1 MSHIEHWMRLYSSAN
16 PVVRERALAALANA
30 PDPRVTPVLLD
41 AFEHY
46 QEYPGVDTVRAMQQ
60 SRDPAL
66 LEPMLRFSTHPDA
79 QIRAGAC
86 EVLGALADRRAT
98 PALVE
103 RLGDEDIWVRRAAGF
118 ALAAVRDPAAL
129 EPLRQ
134 RYDGYPADDINVRVA
149 LHTALRALSAPP
161 PAGTVRRPASADR
174 QSSGCAG

>member
-1 MSHIEHWMRLYSSAN
+1 MSRDSQHITSHIERWIQFYASPN
-16 PVVRERALAALANA
+16 PVVRERAVAALVNVH
-30 PDPRVTPVLLD
+30 DPRVTPILLD

-66 LEPMLRFSTHPDA
+66 LESMLRFSAHPDA

-86 EVLGALADRRAT
+86 EVLGALADGRAT

-118 ALAAVRDPAAL
+118 ALAALRDPAAL

-134 RYDGYPADDINVRVA
+134 RYDDYPADDINVRVA
-149 LHTALRALSAPP
+149 LHAALRALGSPP
-161 PAGTVRRPASADR
+161 PAGTIR
-174 QSSGCAG
+174 